1 MTSRQLRTIAIALL
15 LLAGA
20 VAVVACF
27 VLPAAIPA
35 RGRFHGFELDTTVDS
50 ESARYYVE
58 SYAQGRIDDPR
69 LHEAIDTLKRDFGAR
84 IPNHVDL
91 RLLARTHSVDFAA
104 LFFAD
109 QLLSLERNAAINRRL
124 ETSLERTRQGEV
136 AVANPDGIVIVLVP
150 GYDYKENG
158 PLTGADLQDQI
169 VVLEELGFRVEFV
182 NVDPIG
188 TVRESAAMISDR
200 LEQLAGTP
208 TLVAGPSSAGPAIQT
223 ALSRLGPGSGV
234 RAWLN
239 LGGTLQGV
247 PLLDWFEHF
256 PQRLVFN
263 AVVWAQSWRHDSFDS
278 LTNRV
283 LRERFAQLSIP
294 EDILVFNYI
303 SMSLSGDISQFGW
316 KTYLLMRPDGPNDGL
331 SLLPDLLLPEGQTI
345 VSPKGDHFFAEDP
358 LIQQKTVALVLT
370 ILDSI
375 DDSRSW
381 VSLP

>member
-1 MTSRQLRTIAIALL
+1 M
-15 LLAGA
+15 
-20 VAVVACF
+20 
-27 VLPAAIPA
+27 
-35 RGRFHGFELDTTVDS
+35 
-50 ESARYYVE
+50 E